1 MDISLKGSALP
12 IEGFRF
18 LKSTKEMLG
27 ITREIENE
35 IKNYSS
41 SNSAKELYVGFQN
54 VDKLYFEKNSPE
66 CTKEY
71 LTKKMS
77 NLASR
82 ATIINFINGEI
93 DKGSLVTKI
102 SSKDKRVKIINPS
115 KDLIDEFISWLDSD
129 NRAT

>member
-1 MDISLKGSALP
+1 MNTETILQKVNEQIYQFELAGDKKTFKFLNYFRGS
-12 IEGFRF
+12 IY
-18 LKSTKEMLG
+18 G
-27 ITREIENE
+27 IRICFEI
-35 IKNYSS
+35 I
-41 SNSAKELYVGFQN
+41 
-54 VDKLYFEKNSPE
+54 KLYFEKDSPE

-93 DKGSLVTKI
+93 DKGSLNTKI
-102 SSKDKRVKIINPS
+102 SNKDKRVKIINPS
-115 KDLIDEFISWLDSD
+115 NELINEFVSWLDSD

>member
-1 MDISLKGSALP
+1 MNTELILQKVNQQIYQFEFAGDRKSFKFLNYFRGS
-12 IEGFRF
+12 IY
-18 LKSTKEMLG
+18 G
-27 ITREIENE
+27 IRICFEI
-35 IKNYSS
+35 IK
-41 SNSAKELYVGFQN
+41 LH
-54 VDKLYFEKNSPE
+54 FEQSSPE

-115 KDLIDEFISWLDSD
+115 KDLIDEFVSWLDLD
-129 NRAT
+129 NRPA